1 MGILSK
7 LKELTAGQ
15 EMGGLADPSRYQYQ
29 LPQSQ
34 VALPAV
40 NPIQMPGA
48 PSQPAGGGIGGGI
61 TTGAEAVGKGL
72 DKLKAKRDAEKAA
85 AEAARLAGQP
95 KTT

>member
-15 EMGGLADPSRYQYQ
+15 EMGDLADPSRYQYQ

-48 PSQPAGGGIGGGI
+48 PSQPAGGGIGGGL
-61 TTGAEAVGKGL
+61 TTGLDLVAKGVGKYI
-72 DKLKAKRDAEKAA
+72 DKKDAAKAA
-85 AEAARLAGQP
+85 AAAAKQ
-95 KTT
+95 